1 MKLYLELMT
10 ALARPARIVLVLA
23 FAAVF
28 GAADLA
34 AQSFSIAVTVNDEP
48 ISAWDV
54 EQRVKFYQATGQ
66 GGKGAESL
74 RKRATDELIEE
85 LLIGQEARRVGV
97 SVDEQR
103 VRDAINERLQPLQR
117 SYAQFKQYLAG
128 QGVDIVTL
136 ENQLRSQL
144 AWASV
149 IAQTYRSQ
157 VSIADT
163 DIEEAVG
170 RIDGEDEAEAEEV
183 FALQRIVLE
192 VPDGAGDAAIVQ
204 RMEEAEQIRQQFID
218 CERNKSALKRLTAV
232 SIEEMPDTRPD
243 SLQEPTRSLVLQA
256 SAGQMTPP
264 NLAQSG
270 VEMFAVCERRSDGG
284 RRQQAE
290 RKLLNQELGMLASRH
305 LRDLRQDAVVD
316 QR

>member
-1 MKLYLELMT
+1 MKLCAKLMFVM
-10 ALARPARIVLVLA
+10 ARSACIFLALA
-23 FAAVF
+23 FAAGL
-28 GAADLA
+28 GASDLS

-66 GGKGAESL
+66 GGKGAEAL

-85 LLIGQEARRVGV
+85 LLISQEARRVGV
-97 SVDEQR
+97 SVDDQR
-103 VRDAINERLQPLQR
+103 VTDAINQRLQPLQR
-117 SYAQFKQYLAG
+117 TYPQFKQYLSG

-170 RIDGEDEAEAEEV
+170 RIDSEDQPEAEEV

-192 VPDGAGDAAIVQ
+192 VPEGAGDAAIVE
-204 RMEEAEQIRQQFID
+204 RMEEAEKLRQQFID
-218 CERNKSALKRLTAV
+218 CERNKSALKRLTAA

-264 NLAQSG
+264 NLTQSG
-270 VEMFAVCERRSDGG
+270 VEMFAVCERRADGG
-284 RRQQAE
+284 LRQKAE
-290 RKLLNQELGMLASRH
+290 RSLLNQELGMLASRH